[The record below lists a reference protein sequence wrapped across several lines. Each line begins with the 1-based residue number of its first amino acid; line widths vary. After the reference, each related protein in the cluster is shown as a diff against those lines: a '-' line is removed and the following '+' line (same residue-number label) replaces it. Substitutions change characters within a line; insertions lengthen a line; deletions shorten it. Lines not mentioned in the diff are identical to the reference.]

1 MYLPTDNES
10 CLGILRQVACCS
22 ERGVT
27 SEKTAMQQCAEQ
39 AWGPNV
45 KQKGTD
51 KGVLDNSVD
60 LRTRET
66 IASIDLNRNPSLEIL
81 KIHPQATDLLT
92 SVQCCTVDML
102 IHTKYKV
109 KSSSCYVL
117 LCGLHVP
124 RQTNRPGKKL
134 WPKSP
139 RQRG

>member
-1 MYLPTDNES
+1 MYLPNDNEY

-51 KGVLDNSVD
+51 NGVLNDSVD

-66 IASIDLNRNPSLEIL
+66 IASINPNRNPSLEIL
-81 KIHPQATDLLT
+81 EIHPQATDLLT
-92 SVQCCTVDML
+92 SVQCCTIDML
-102 IHTKYKV
+102 IHISNK
-109 KSSSCYVL
+109 
-117 LCGLHVP
+117 
-124 RQTNRPGKKL
+124 
-134 WPKSP
+134 
-139 RQRG
+139 